1 MTKITILGAGI
12 TGMAIASQLPK
23 NYDVT
28 IVARNLP
35 GDPHIQEWASPWAGA
50 VWSGMDGSNEREQQ
64 MQLNAL
70 AVWWKLALT
79 DPDSSVRR
87 VEMTELRDSGSLDQ
101 IWYRNK
107 VPDFQVLPQEDLP
120 AGAAVGVRYRTIVL
134 TPMTFLPWMRAKLE
148 ANGVKFK
155 RAHVRS
161 LADLSGLGHD
171 VLINAAGIG
180 PRRLTDVMDQK
191 VQEVR
196 GQTVLVKSDYD
207 KLFIRRGKDYTYVF
221 ARQDGT
227 AVIGGIKQ
235 FGNVDTKVDSELRA
249 DIFRRVHENLP
260 QDFPS
265 ADPKDYTIV
274 RDIVGIR
281 PQRDGGVRVEKEI
294 INGQKVVHA
303 YGTEG
308 GGYVFSFGIG
318 REVARLVDEFV
329 SEPVARL

>member
-1 MTKITILGAGI
+1 
-12 TGMAIASQLPK
+12 MAIASQLPK
-23 NYDVT
+23 TYNVT

-35 GDPHIQEWASPWAGA
+35 GDPHVQEWASPWAGA
-50 VWSGMDGSNEREQQ
+50 VWSGMDGSNPREQQ
-64 MQLNAL
+64 MQLDAL
-70 AVWWKLALT
+70 AVWWKLAVT

-107 VPDFQVLPQEDLP
+107 VPDFQVLPPEALP

-155 RAHVRS
+155 RATVRS

-180 PRRLTDVMDQK
+180 PRRLTDVMDQR

-207 KLFIRRGKDYTYVF
+207 RLFIRRGKDYTYVF

-227 AVIGGIKQ
+227 AVLGGIKQ

-249 DIFRRVHENLP
+249 DVRRITFLMDDRLSLTSIWIDLP
-260 QDFPS
+260 P
-265 ADPKDYTIV
+265 
-274 RDIVGIR
+274 R
-281 PQRDGGVRVEKEI
+281 PREPPPRLPLRRSKRLHDRPGHRGHPAAEGWRGEGREGDHQWP
-294 INGQKVVHA
+294 
-303 YGTEG
+303 EG
-308 GGYVFSFGIG
+308 GPCLWHGGGWLRV
-318 REVARLVDEFV
+318 
-329 SEPVARL
+329 